1 MNCGF
6 QFLIFY
12 HTQVSFQLRVK
23 QVTSFLIRF
32 SPGEYDFYNNVLF
45 YNKLCPPHNF
55 NILSQSCV
63 FRRRNAIGI
72 YHSMRH
78 NFLYLKSPV
87 RFSMGMLFS
96 SSFEAVFSSSLEFEI
111 LYQFHQFFSV
121 KQMLPFLNCQTPH
134 FSLVSPLP
142 HTQGHQSSQFFYRA
156 FHFRKLLPFTLLFLH
171 PLPPGAHF
179 ACLVLTLNLFSIR
192 QLPSLH
198 SLLLIIV
205 QGHFALETQ

>member
-1 MNCGF
+1 
-6 QFLIFY
+6 
-12 HTQVSFQLRVK
+12 
-23 QVTSFLIRF
+23 
-32 SPGEYDFYNNVLF
+32 
-45 YNKLCPPHNF
+45 
-55 NILSQSCV
+55 
-63 FRRRNAIGI
+63 
-72 YHSMRH
+72 MRH

-205 QGHFALETQ
+205 